1 MSTQQSLKVSVEKA
15 GEYLRLSLGKLGELG
30 LPATASNYSLFYVY
44 HSGRSDELNK
54 RIDEIIASGETFSEA
69 LVEDLFSKYVCEC
82 NGFDLA
88 SLNQELLQ
96 AVAQILGA
104 IVDFAGQA
112 ALSNVSLEA
121 HLSKMSES
129 NDPAEIL
136 RMTAS
141 IIADTRKF
149 IDNTQVFEESMR
161 ETTVQIESLQEEL
174 VQARQE
180 ATIDALT
187 GLQNRRGLDK
197 KLDAALQTT
206 AAEKTPLC
214 ILMIDIDHFKLI
226 NDNHGHL
233 IGDKVLIS
241 VAKLLSNQVR
251 GDDYIARYGGE
262 EFVVVLQQTPITAAF
277 TVAEKIRGA
286 VERLKLKQVKTGKAL
301 DQITVSLGVATFRY
315 GESKEDL
322 LHRCDQ
328 TLYRAKHLGR
338 NRSLIAE

>member
-1 MSTQQSLKVSVEKA
+1 MSKQENHTVSPQQA
-15 GEYLRLSLGKLGELG
+15 AEYLRLTLGKLGELG
-30 LPATASNYSLFYVY
+30 LPATSRHYALFYVY
-44 HSGRSDELNK
+44 HSGRSEELNK
-54 RIDEIIASGETFSEA
+54 RIDEILDNNETFSEA
-69 LVEDLFSKYVCEC
+69 LVEDLFSQYVCKCE
-82 NGFDLA
+82 GIDLE

-112 ALSNVSLEA
+112 ALSNRSLA
-121 HLSKMSES
+121 GHLEKMSKT
-129 NDPAEIL
+129 NHPAEIL
-136 RMTAS
+136 REAAS
-141 IIADTRKF
+141 IISDTRSF
-149 IDNTQVFEESMR
+149 IDNTQIFEESMR
-161 ETTVQIESLQEEL
+161 ETTVQIEILQEEL

-197 KLDAALQTT
+197 KLEIALEATSSEQ
-206 AAEKTPLC
+206 KPLC
-214 ILMIDIDHFKLI
+214 ILMIDIDHFKTI

-241 VAKLLSNQVR
+241 VARLLSNQVR

-262 EFVVVLQQTPITAAF
+262 EFVVVLQHTPITAAF

-301 DQITVSLGVATFRY
+301 EQITVSLGVASFRF

-322 LHRCDQ
+322 LHRCDEA
-328 TLYRAKHLGR
+328 LYRAKHLGR
-338 NRSLIAE
+338 NRALIAE